1 MRCPPGA
8 LPHGTTIV
16 ALKFPGGVVIA
27 GDRRSTQGNMI
38 AGRDV
43 QKVYITDD
51 YTATGIAGT
60 AAIAVEFARLY
71 AVELEHYE
79 KTEGV
84 PLTFRGKVNRLAT
97 MVRGNLGAA
106 LQGFVALPLLAAY
119 DLDDP
124 DPQAAGRIVSF
135 DAAGGWNI
143 EEEGYQSVGSG
154 SIFAKSSIKK
164 LYSRVVD
171 ADSALRVAVEALYDA
186 ADDDSATGG
195 PDLVRGIYPTAV
207 ILAAEG
213 AEDVAE
219 ERIAALAREVI
230 ESRSRARYFRSRQCC
245 SVARCAGRFV
255 SFPYFISPEQAMR
268 ERSELARKGIARG
281 RSVVALAYSGGV
293 LFVAENPSRSL
304 QKVSE
309 LYDRVGFAAVGRF
322 NEFDN
327 LRRGGIQFAD
337 TRGYAYDRRDV
348 TGRQLANVYAQTLG
362 TIFTEQAKPYEVEL
376 CVAEVAHYGETK
388 PPELYRITYDGS
400 IADEPHFV
408 VMGGTTEPIATALNE
423 SYTENARLVRR
434 RQGRGRRAEGRRQ
447 RRRLGAAHTGAVD
460 AGGRHPGREP
470 AAPRVPA
477 DHRLGTGSASA
488 LKRIRTP
495 RSRTATR
502 SWPWPNW

>member
-1 MRCPPGA
+1 VTWPHREQLAIPTPFDHRNPVVPSVPVDLSSFSDLLRRQAPELLPVNRLGPVDAVPSGA

-16 ALKFPGGVVIA
+16 ALKFPGGVVLA

-106 LQGFVALPLLAAY
+106 LQGFVALPLLGAY
-119 DLDDP
+119 DLDDR

-154 SIFAKSSIKK
+154 SIFAKSSMKK

-195 PDLVRGIYPTAV
+195 PDLVRGIFPTAV
-207 ILAAEG
+207 VLVADG
-213 AEDVAE
+213 AEEVPE

-230 ESRSRARYFRSRQCC
+230 ENRSRADTFRTS
-245 SVARCAGRFV
+245 SGPSAD
-255 SFPYFISPEQAMR
+255 
-268 ERSELARKGIARG
+268 ARG
-281 RSVVALAYSGGV
+281 DS
-293 LFVAENPSRSL
+293 
-304 QKVSE
+304 
-309 LYDRVGFAAVGRF
+309 
-322 NEFDN
+322 
-327 LRRGGIQFAD
+327 
-337 TRGYAYDRRDV
+337 
-348 TGRQLANVYAQTLG
+348 
-362 TIFTEQAKPYEVEL
+362 
-376 CVAEVAHYGETK
+376 
-388 PPELYRITYDGS
+388 
-400 IADEPHFV
+400 
-408 VMGGTTEPIATALNE
+408 
-423 SYTENARLVRR
+423 
-434 RQGRGRRAEGRRQ
+434 
-447 RRRLGAAHTGAVD
+447 
-460 AGGRHPGREP
+460 
-470 AAPRVPA
+470 
-477 DHRLGTGSASA
+477 
-488 LKRIRTP
+488 
-495 RSRTATR
+495 
-502 SWPWPNW
+502 

>member
-1 MRCPPGA
+1 VDLSSFSELLRRQAPELLPVNMSGAVDAVPSGA

-16 ALKFPGGVVIA
+16 ALKFPGGVLIA

-97 MVRGNLGAA
+97 MVRGNLAAA

-119 DLDDP
+119 DLNDP

-171 ADSALRVAVEALYDA
+171 VDSALRVAVEALYDA

-207 ILAAEG
+207 VLTAEG
-213 AEDVAE
+213 AEEAPE
-219 ERIAALAREVI
+219 TRIAELAREVI
-230 ESRSRARYFRSRQCC
+230 ESRSGADTFRTS
-245 SVARCAGRFV
+245 SGPSAD
-255 SFPYFISPEQAMR
+255 
-268 ERSELARKGIARG
+268 ARG
-281 RSVVALAYSGGV
+281 DS
-293 LFVAENPSRSL
+293 
-304 QKVSE
+304 
-309 LYDRVGFAAVGRF
+309 
-322 NEFDN
+322 
-327 LRRGGIQFAD
+327 
-337 TRGYAYDRRDV
+337 
-348 TGRQLANVYAQTLG
+348 
-362 TIFTEQAKPYEVEL
+362 
-376 CVAEVAHYGETK
+376 
-388 PPELYRITYDGS
+388 
-400 IADEPHFV
+400 
-408 VMGGTTEPIATALNE
+408 
-423 SYTENARLVRR
+423 
-434 RQGRGRRAEGRRQ
+434 
-447 RRRLGAAHTGAVD
+447 
-460 AGGRHPGREP
+460 
-470 AAPRVPA
+470 
-477 DHRLGTGSASA
+477 
-488 LKRIRTP
+488 
-495 RSRTATR
+495 
-502 SWPWPNW
+502 